1 MLTTNS
7 RLTNFQWQTPS
18 NCSFLSIPISI
29 YRLFLDTLYPSYANQ
44 SLINN
49 FPTMDNS
56 HEFQIAL
63 IASSQMCSHNSLR
76 FLPPGGILKHCTN
89 SPIHIK
95 CLLLRYCYHI
105 GVFVEHFNIF
115 NILI

>member
-7 RLTNFQWQTPS
+7 RLTNFQWQAQS

-29 YRLFLDTLYPSYANQ
+29 YRRFSDTLYPSYANQ

-49 FPTMDNS
+49 FLTMDNS

-63 IASSQMCSHNSLR
+63 IAFSQIRSRNSLR
-76 FLPPGGILKHCTN
+76 FLPPDGILKHCTD
-89 SPIHIK
+89 SPINIK
-95 CLLLRYCYHI
+95 CFLLRYYYHI
-105 GVFVEHFNIF
+105 GVFVEYFNIF